1 MASTQPVRQPASHPD
16 IPSGRTVIILL
27 AVTAAATA
35 AVITGVILMG
45 RGGKANE
52 RWGNK
57 LMRARV
63 GLQLVAVVLL
73 LLLFA
78 VYQS

>member
-1 MASTQPVRQPASHPD
+1 MK
-16 IPSGRTVIILL
+16 TVLIVLTVL
-27 AVTAAATA
+27 ALIGVI
-35 AVITGVILMG
+35 AVLFTGVILMG
-45 RGGKANE
+45 RGGEANA

-63 GLQLVAVVLL
+63 GLQLVAVILL